1 MGPNGFILKGKVR
14 ESVVTG
20 AVPCE
25 TSQVLG
31 PADNF
36 IALFL
41 FIILLHWSSAQKDE
55 KSEIKIILYFILCE
69 KRN

>member
-1 MGPNGFILKGKVR
+1 MGSNGFILKGKVR

-25 TSQVLG
+25 TSQVRG

-36 IALFL
+36 IALIL
-41 FIILLHWSSAQKDE
+41 SIILPH
-55 KSEIKIILYFILCE
+55 
-69 KRN
+69 